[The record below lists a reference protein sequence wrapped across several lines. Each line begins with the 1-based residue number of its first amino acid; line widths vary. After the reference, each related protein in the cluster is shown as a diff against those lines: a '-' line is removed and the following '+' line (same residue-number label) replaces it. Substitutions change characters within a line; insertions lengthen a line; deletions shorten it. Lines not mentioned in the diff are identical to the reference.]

1 MPIQAQAIAATAPT
15 HGLTVVTLNGRD
27 FEAAGVEP
35 IREVP
40 RADFAHGE
48 HIPRAYVDEPLR
60 IGHGQ
65 VTTEP
70 SLVALMVDALA
81 LRGTERMLEVGAGY
95 G

>member
-1 MPIQAQAIAATAPT
+1 
-15 HGLTVVTLNGRD
+15 
-27 FEAAGVEP
+27 
-35 IREVP
+35 
-40 RADFAHGE
+40 
-48 HIPRAYVDEPLR
+48 
-60 IGHGQ
+60 